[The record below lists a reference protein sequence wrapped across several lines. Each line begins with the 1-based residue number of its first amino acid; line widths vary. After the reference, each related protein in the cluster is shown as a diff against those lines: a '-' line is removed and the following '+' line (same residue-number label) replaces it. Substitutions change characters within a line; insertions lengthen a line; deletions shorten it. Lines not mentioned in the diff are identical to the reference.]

1 MCATGKRAAGILHHP
16 RAVLAGLEV
25 GFCLTVSCVASRIS
39 AAWLTGTSCCAR
51 FQWFDP
57 ARVYDLFPEIIA
69 ALNIFSL
76 AFCVFLYVK
85 VG

>member
-1 MCATGKRAAGILHHP
+1 MLRRL
-16 RAVLAGLEV
+16 
-25 GFCLTVSCVASRIS
+25 
-39 AAWLTGTSCCAR
+39 
-51 FQWFDP
+51 QWFNP

-85 VG
+85 VCHAAALASPVIR